1 MESVAP
7 LVVDASAALA
17 WVLRTQA
24 GPRSDAFSAELKRY
38 RLIAPDVFAWE
49 VGNVL
54 RLWAVR
60 GSIDLDDTLGELY
73 DLRITVLPPRVSGHI
88 YELTEFAGSVGLTL
102 FDAAYLALAIES
114 GGELVSRDK
123 ALLTV
128 ARANAIPCHDL
139 SEPSL
144 S

>member
-1 MESVAP
+1 MAIIRP
-7 LVVDASAALA
+7 LVVDASAALG
-17 WVLRTQA
+17 WVLQTQA
-24 GPRSDAFSAELKRY
+24 GPRSDDFLARLPHF

-49 VGNVL
+49 TANVL
-54 RLWAVR
+54 RLWAAR
-60 GSIDLDDTLGELY
+60 GSLQLDDTLRELHE
-73 DLRITVLPPRVSGHI
+73 LRITVLPPR
-88 YELTEFAGSVGLTL
+88 FAGQVYEMTAFARSLGLSL
-102 FDAAYLALAIES
+102 FDTAYLALAIES

-128 ARANAIPCHDL
+128 ARANAIPCYDL

>member
-1 MESVAP
+1 MAAVKP

-17 WVLRTQA
+17 WVRQAQA
-24 GPRSDAFSAELKRY
+24 GARSEAFLARLTSY
-38 RLIAPDVFAWE
+38 RLIAPEVFAWE
-49 VGNVL
+49 VGNL
-54 RLWAVR
+54 LQLWAVR
-60 GSIDLDDTLGELY
+60 RSINLDDTLRELHG
-73 DLRITVLPPRVSGHI
+73 LRITILPPRLSGHI
-88 YELTEFAGSVGLTL
+88 YELTAFASSVGLTL

-114 GGELVSRDK
+114 GGELVSRDR

-128 ARANAIPCHDL
+128 ARASAIPCHDI

>member
-1 MESVAP
+1 VESVAP
-7 LVVDASAALA
+7 LVVDASAALG

-24 GPRSDAFSAELKRY
+24 GPRSDAFAAELKRH

-49 VGNVL
+49 IGNVL

-60 GSIDLDDTLGELY
+60 GSINLDDTLEELHA
-73 DLRITVLPPRVSGHI
+73 LRITVLPPRVSGNI
-88 YELTEFAGSVGLTL
+88 YALTAFAGSVGLSL

-114 GGELVSRDK
+114 GGELVSRDR

-139 SEPSL
+139 SEPSG

>member
-1 MESVAP
+1 VAELGP
-7 LVVDASAALA
+7 LVVDASAALG
-17 WVLRTQA
+17 WVLKTQG
-24 GPRSDAFSAELKRY
+24 GPCSDKFLAQLRRY

-49 VGNVL
+49 TGNVL

-60 GSIDLDDTLGELY
+60 GSLDLAAALRELH
-73 DLRITVLPPRVSGHI
+73 DLRVTILPPRVSGHI
-88 YELTEFAGSVGLTL
+88 YELTAFARSVGLSL
-102 FDAAYLALAIES
+102 FDTAYLALAIES
-114 GGELVSRDK
+114 GGELASRDK

-139 SEPSL
+139 SEPRL

>member
-1 MESVAP
+1 M
-7 LVVDASAALA
+7 
-17 WVLRTQA
+17 
-24 GPRSDAFSAELKRY
+24 
-38 RLIAPDVFAWE
+38 
-49 VGNVL
+49 L

-60 GSIDLDDTLGELY
+60 GSLNLDDTLQQLH
-73 DLRITVLPPRVSGHI
+73 DLRITVLPPRVTGHI
-88 YELTEFAGSVGLTL
+88 YELTGFARSVGLSL

-139 SEPSL
+139 SEPSVA
-144 S
+144 

>member
-1 MESVAP
+1 MAELTP

-17 WVLRTQA
+17 WVLRAQA
-24 GPRSDAFSAELKRY
+24 GPRSDSFLDQLPRY
-38 RLIAPDVFAWE
+38 RLIAPDIFAWE
-49 VGNVL
+49 TGNLL
-54 RLWAVR
+54 RRSAAR
-60 GSIDLDDTLGELY
+60 GSVDLAATLGELH
-73 DLRITVLPPRVSGHI
+73 DLHITVFPPRFAGQI
-88 YELTEFAGSVGLTL
+88 YELTAFARAVGLSL
-102 FDAAYLALAIES
+102 FDTTYLALAIES

-139 SEPSL
+139 SEPSG

>member
-1 MESVAP
+1 MAELGP
-7 LVVDASAALA
+7 LVVDASAALG
-17 WVLRTQA
+17 WVLKTQG
-24 GPRSDAFSAELKRY
+24 GPRSDEFLAELRRY

-49 VGNVL
+49 TSNVL

-60 GSIDLDDTLGELY
+60 GSLNLDDTLQQLH
-73 DLRITVLPPRVSGHI
+73 DLRITVLPPRVTGHI
-88 YELTEFAGSVGLTL
+88 YELTEFARSVGLSL

-139 SEPSL
+139 SEPSV

>member
-1 MESVAP
+1 VAVLAP
-7 LVVDASAALA
+7 LVIDASAALG
-17 WVLRTQA
+17 WVLKTQG
-24 GPRSDAFSAELKRY
+24 GPRSDAFLVQLSGY

-49 VGNVL
+49 TVNVL

-60 GSIDLDDTLGELY
+60 GSLDLDDTLQELH
-73 DLRITVLPPRVSGHI
+73 DLRITVVPPRVPGHI
-88 YELTEFAGSVGLTL
+88 FELAEFARSVGLSL
-102 FDAAYLALAIES
+102 FDAAYLALALES
-114 GGELVSRDK
+114 GGELVSRDR